1 MDLDK
6 LVSWLQQQIA
16 ECEPTDGMGAPEV
29 SERLP
34 KLLRARRDTPNGYAF
49 GFTFPDDVK
58 AQVPDKV
65 LPTLDAAIERW
76 GAWLAKNRGD
86 QGTAFFEKAKATY
99 GVPEGSG

>member
-1 MDLDK
+1 MNLDQ
-6 LVSWLQQQIA
+6 LINWLEQQIG

-58 AQVPDKV
+58 AQVPDQIIPK
-65 LPTLDAAIERW
+65 LDAVIERW
-76 GAWLAKNRGD
+76 RTWLTQNRGD
-86 QGTAFFEKAKATY
+86 QGAAFFEKAKATY
-99 GVPEGSG
+99 GVPEN